1 VDGTVA
7 GTITA
12 FPTSKEGSMI
22 RVFLPDGSELSVEAG
37 SSILDV
43 ARAIGPR
50 LADAAICAIVD
61 GELRDVRES
70 LEKDATL
77 TIVTAGSAQALEVLR
92 HTTTHIMAHAVKR
105 LFPDVALGIG
115 PAIDEGFYYDF
126 GGDHAFSEDDLT
138 RITAEMERIIAEDL
152 PIHREQLSREDARAR
167 LTAGGETL
175 KLELLEDIEDDTS
188 SFFSQGEFT
197 DLCRGPHLQST
208 GRVNPKALKLTSI
221 AGAYWRGDESRPML
235 QRIYGTVW
243 ETPEDLEAYLW
254 RLDEAERRDHR
265 QLGKELDLFSI
276 HEEGGAGLVCWH
288 PHGARIKRVIEELW
302 YAEHERGGYEIVS
315 TPHIGKGQLW
325 SISGHLDFYREG
337 MYSPMDIDGVDYY
350 VKPMNC
356 PYQILIYNSRVH
368 SYREMPLRWAELGTV
383 YRYER
388 SGVLHGLLR
397 VRGFTIDDAHII
409 CRPDQ
414 VEEEIRRTYQF
425 SMDLLA
431 AFGFD
436 TFDIYLA
443 TRPHEGKAVGEEG
456 RWEQATEALRR
467 ALEARGL
474 PYAVDEGGGA
484 FYGPKIDIKV
494 KDALGRPW
502 QCTTI
507 QFDFNLPERFDMTY
521 VGEDGQEHRPYV
533 VHRALLGSLERF
545 IGCLIE
551 HYAGAFPLWL
561 APVQAVVIPIA
572 DRHLDYG
579 QKVVERLREAGIRA
593 ELDASSERMN
603 AKIRHAQLRKIPM
616 MLVVGDR
623 EQEAGTASLRL
634 RTEEDRGA
642 VDVDE
647 LIATMRRLIDERSLE
662 LA

>member
-1 VDGTVA
+1 
-7 GTITA
+7 
-12 FPTSKEGSMI
+12 MI

-43 ARAIGPR
+43 ARSIGPR
-50 LADAAICAIVD
+50 LAEAAVGAVVD
-61 GELRDVRES
+61 DELRDVREL
-70 LEKDATL
+70 LEKDVTL
-77 TIVTAGSAQALEVLR
+77 TIVTAGSEQALEVLR

-105 LFPDVALGIG
+105 LFPEATLGIG
-115 PAIDEGFYYDF
+115 PAIEDGFYYDF
-126 GGDHAFSEDDLT
+126 GVDRPFDEDDLE
-138 RITAEMERIIAEDL
+138 RIAAEMRTIIAEDL
-152 PIHREQLSREDARAR
+152 PIRREELSKQAAREQLSSQ
-167 LTAGGETL
+167 GEAL
-175 KLELLEDIEDDTS
+175 KLELLEDIEGDTA
-188 SFFSQGEFT
+188 SFFAQGEFS

-208 GRVNPKALKLTSI
+208 GQVNADAVQLMSV

-235 QRIYGTVW
+235 QRIYGTAW
-243 ETPEDLEAYLW
+243 HSKTDLEQYLW
-254 RLDEAERRDHR
+254 RQEEATRRDHR
-265 QLGKELDLFSI
+265 QIGKEQDLFSI

-288 PHGARIKRVIEELW
+288 PHGARVKRVVEEFW
-302 YAEHERGGYEIVS
+302 YAEHDRGGYEIVS
-315 TPHIGKGQLW
+315 TPHIGKGDLW
-325 SISGHLDFYREG
+325 AISGHLDFYREG

-356 PYQILIYNSRVH
+356 PYQILIYNTRGH
-368 SYREMPLRWAELGTV
+368 SYRELPLRWAELGTV

-414 VEEEIRRTYQF
+414 VEEEIRRVYRF
-425 SMDLLA
+425 SMDLLG

-436 TFDIYLA
+436 AFDIYLA
-443 TRPHEGKAVGEEG
+443 TRPHEGKAVGEPD
-456 RWEQATEALRR
+456 RWEQATDALRR
-467 ALEARGL
+467 ALDERGL
-474 PYAVDEGGGA
+474 PYQVDEGGGA

-521 VGEDGQEHRPYV
+521 VGEDGKDHRPYV

-572 DRHLDYG
+572 DRHQAYAEQLRD
-579 QKVVERLREAGIRA
+579 RLRAEGIRVQV
-593 ELDASSERMN
+593 DTSSERMN
-603 AKIRHAQLRKIPM
+603 AKIRQAQLRKIPM

-623 EQEAGTASLRL
+623 EQEAGTVSVRL
-634 RTEEDRGA
+634 RTEEDLGPTG
-642 VDVDE
+642 VDE
-647 LIATMRRLIDERSLE
+647 LIDTVHRLVAERSLD
-662 LA
+662 LR